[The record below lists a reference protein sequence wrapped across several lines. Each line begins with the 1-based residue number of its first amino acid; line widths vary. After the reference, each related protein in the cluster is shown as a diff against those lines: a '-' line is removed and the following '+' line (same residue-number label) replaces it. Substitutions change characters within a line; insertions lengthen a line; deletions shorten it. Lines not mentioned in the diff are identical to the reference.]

1 MVFQQLCSQTLSTPC
16 RNNCLALLRT
26 PGTLMFRP
34 GATVDG
40 CHRSQPIAIAPGT
53 CHPGSTG
60 PDTHCTNV
68 IEPPGAAF
76 QLKLHVMH
84 LDSRCWEIS
93 AFNVQ
98 HALHPPTPVVLCT
111 EYPIPLPINSPIS
124 SSSSFSSRPN
134 PLLCLMTIAP
144 VSPVCF
150 VIRRQLGTF
159 YSNASGLGR
168 CLFPLAMVRILLK
181 FAKSEPM
188 DP

>member
-1 MVFQQLCSQTLSTPC
+1 
-16 RNNCLALLRT
+16 
-26 PGTLMFRP
+26 MFRP

-53 CHPGSTG
+53 CRPGSTG

-68 IEPPGAAF
+68 DRTTLRCFPTEIACDA
-76 QLKLHVMH
+76 
-84 LDSRCWEIS
+84 SRLEVLGNFS
-93 AFNVQ
+93 LQ
-98 HALHPPTPVVLCT
+98 HAIHPPTPVVLCT

-124 SSSSFSSRPN
+124 SSCSFSSRPN
-134 PLLCLMTIAP
+134 PLFCLATITP

-188 DP
+188 DPWHVRFFFFHSNLQLVTMFLCL

>member
-1 MVFQQLCSQTLSTPC
+1 MYSAIIAWHYTRHLNVPSWRHCGWLPLLSA
-16 RNNCLALLRT
+16 N
-26 PGTLMFRP
+26 
-34 GATVDG
+34 
-40 CHRSQPIAIAPGT
+40 CHRAWNLPSWVNRARHPLHQRYRTTWRCFPTEIACDA
-53 CHPGSTG
+53 
-60 PDTHCTNV
+60 
-68 IEPPGAAF
+68 
-76 QLKLHVMH
+76 
-84 LDSRCWEIS
+84 SRLEVLGNFS
-93 AFNVQ
+93 LQ
-98 HALHPPTPVVLCT
+98 HALHPPTPVVRCT

-168 CLFPLAMVRILLK
+168 CLLPLAMVRILLK

>member
-1 MVFQQLCSQTLSTPC
+1 
-16 RNNCLALLRT
+16 
-26 PGTLMFRP
+26 MFRP

-76 QLKLHVMH
+76 QLKLHVIH
-84 LDSRCWEIS
+84 LDSRCLEIS
-93 AFNVQ
+93 AFNMHFIHQRPWYSVQ
-98 HALHPPTPVVLCT
+98 

-124 SSSSFSSRPN
+124 SSSSSSSRPN

-159 YSNASGLGR
+159 YRNASGLGR